1 MSNLG
6 AVMDRWDII
15 STVGLAAIIGGVSAF
30 SIPLAVIV
38 FGVAAL
44 LIGLLGASKWVSYRR

>member
-1 MSNLG
+1 
-6 AVMDRWDII
+6 MDRWDII